1 MYINS
6 FYQVKKEAPF
16 MVCAECGLK
25 QIVKF
30 MKQLNNQNNLEKNG
44 LRVQESQTN
53 KISTFQLIN
62 CVMNHV
68 VVVS

>member
-1 MYINS
+1 
-6 FYQVKKEAPF
+6 
-16 MVCAECGLK
+16 MVHAECGLK